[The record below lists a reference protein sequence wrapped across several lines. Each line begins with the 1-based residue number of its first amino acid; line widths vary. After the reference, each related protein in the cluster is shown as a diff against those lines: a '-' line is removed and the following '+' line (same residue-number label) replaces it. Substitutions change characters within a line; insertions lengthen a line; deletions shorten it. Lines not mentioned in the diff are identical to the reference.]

1 MQAKQAKSVEMEEE
15 ESSVQ
20 SLLQRLQADLVLKFE
35 ELRVDNQSMKD
46 RLVSIETKL
55 GIETEGLRTG
65 EKEEKEESQRDE
77 NIETLR
83 QEGDQPEP
91 DLDNAEESSAADN
104 DVELD
109 ININGSD
116 EEEEDDVEEDKPEK
130 EPVKEVQLDRI
141 PRSIYKGFCF
151 RPIAGW
157 KNSQGKFEISKEFVE
172 IDEDGIELK
181 ISGFESSEEIAK
193 INIPLRDVDKG
204 NFIALY
210 CYCRCN
216 KIKFFS

>member
-1 MQAKQAKSVEMEEE
+1 MEEE

-46 RLVSIETKL
+46 RLGNIETKL
-55 GIETEGLRTG
+55 GIETEGLRTE
-65 EKEEKEESQRDE
+65 EKEEKEESQRE
-77 NIETLR
+77 EKIETLI
-83 QEGDQPEP
+83 QEGEQPEP
-91 DLDNAEESSAADN
+91 DLDDAGESSAADE
-104 DVELD
+104 ELD

-204 NFIALY
+204 DFIALY
-210 CYCRCN
+210 CYCRC
-216 KIKFFS
+216 

>member
-1 MQAKQAKSVEMEEE
+1 MEEE

-20 SLLQRLQADLVLKFE
+20 SLLERLQADLVLKFE

-46 RLVSIETKL
+46 RLGSIETKL
-55 GIETEGLRTG
+55 GIQTDGGRRG
-65 EKEEKEESQRDE
+65 EKEGDEEESQRGE
-77 NIETLR
+77 NIETSIKEVEQVERDLDTAG
-83 QEGDQPEP
+83 QAPAAENEEELYLNINDSEEEEEEEGDE
-91 DLDNAEESSAADN
+91 
-104 DVELD
+104 
-109 ININGSD
+109 D
-116 EEEEDDVEEDKPEK
+116 EEEEEDKSEK
-130 EPVKEVQLDRI
+130 ELVKEVQLEKI

-193 INIPLRDVDKG
+193 ITIPLRERF
-204 NFIALY
+204 N
-210 CYCRCN
+210 
-216 KIKFFS
+216 

>member
-1 MQAKQAKSVEMEEE
+1 MEEE

-20 SLLQRLQADLVLKFE
+20 SLLQRLQADLALKFD

-46 RLVSIETKL
+46 RLGNIETKL
-55 GIETEGLRTG
+55 GIETEGSRTE
-65 EKEEKEESQRDE
+65 EKEEKEESQRE
-77 NIETLR
+77 EKIETLI
-83 QEGDQPEP
+83 QEGEQPEP
-91 DLDNAEESSAADN
+91 DLDDAGESSAADE
-104 DVELD
+104 ELD

-204 NFIALY
+204 DFIALY
-210 CYCRCN
+210 CYCRC
-216 KIKFFS
+216 